1 MKKKKTKYFTFIEQ
15 VLFNQGNLKKEKNVK
30 NLVINLFKNIRI
42 KYIVFETKMTD

>member
-30 NLVINLFKNIRI
+30 NQLVYKFI
-42 KYIVFETKMTD
+42 